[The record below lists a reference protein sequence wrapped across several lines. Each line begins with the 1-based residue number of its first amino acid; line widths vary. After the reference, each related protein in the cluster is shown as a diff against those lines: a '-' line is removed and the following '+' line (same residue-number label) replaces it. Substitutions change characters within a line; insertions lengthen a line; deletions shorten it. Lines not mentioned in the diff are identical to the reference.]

1 MRDIGCG
8 FPELP
13 VYLEQV
19 HMYLE
24 VWFAGHDDDAS
35 GEVKLLTLFF
45 GFVGVVVVEAEGVG
59 DDSSFLSVA
68 CFT

>member
-1 MRDIGCG
+1 MRDIGRG
-8 FPELP
+8 FPKFP
-13 VYLEQV
+13 VYFEQV

-35 GEVKLLTLFF
+35 GEVKLLTLLF
-45 GFVGVVVVEAEGVG
+45 GFVGVVMVEAKGVG

-68 CFT
+68 FFT